1 MRRAAELD
9 AILRQIVREEVRA
22 ALALRGE
29 AAGGEYASMGP
40 LPHGTSL
47 RVFNREARAMIAR
60 GIPGA
65 RREGR
70 GLRDR
75 CYFVDVDAWHAWR
88 TTLRTE
94 RRAEGPSDAE
104 LAADA
109 LSGAGL
115 RLMRGGRSR

>member
-1 MRRAAELD
+1 MKHAAELD

-29 AAGGEYASMGP
+29 PVGQEYASTDP

-47 RVFNREARAMIAR
+47 RVFNREARAMIEAKV
-60 GIPGA
+60 PGA

-75 CYFVDVDAWHAWR
+75 CYFVEVDAWHAWR
-88 TTLRTE
+88 TTSRTE
-94 RRAEGPSDAE
+94 RRALGPSDAE

-109 LSGAGL
+109 LTGAGL
-115 RLMRGGRSR
+115 RVLRGGRG